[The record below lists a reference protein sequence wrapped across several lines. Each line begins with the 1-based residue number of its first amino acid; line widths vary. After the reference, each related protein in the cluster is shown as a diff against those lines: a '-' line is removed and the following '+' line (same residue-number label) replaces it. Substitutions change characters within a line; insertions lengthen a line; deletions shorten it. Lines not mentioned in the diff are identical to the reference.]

1 MKSNPGILAPLMALT
16 LALTACG
23 GDQQLASGGVG
34 EGGTGI
40 VIGTTTGFGSVIV
53 DGAPWDDRD
62 ARIEVEADPSAPAEL
77 ADIKLG
83 QRVEIEFAPP
93 DIARRIRIEPEAIG
107 PIASIGPAADEF
119 TVAGQRVRVN
129 ADPLAGPVTLF
140 DGVADLAGLAV
151 ADIVE
156 IHGTPRFDAV
166 AGRGVVV
173 ASRIER
179 RAALPA
185 GLIRV
190 SGEVQEYD
198 PATGRFRLGEL
209 TVAAGTA
216 LITPANRGLAN
227 GQSVVVW
234 GEALPAAG
242 PTLNARFIRIRE
254 RATSGREAQI
264 AGPVSRYDAANA
276 RFEIGGVRVD
286 ARAAM
291 IEPASQTL
299 ADGKYVVA
307 GGRFGSDGVLL
318 ASRVKIRRPGAGDI
332 EIELRGTVTD
342 FVSAADFRVRGVR
355 VDASAA
361 RLTACPAAA
370 LAADRYVQIEGSLQ
384 AGRVVASQVHC
395 RPEPGTG
402 AVVERSGRADN
413 VDAAARTFTLT
424 PVSGAALAVAWTDTT
439 LFVAPLTPQTL
450 AASTV
455 KVTGYF
461 GAGGAFTA
469 RRIQLRD

>member
-1 MKSNPGILAPLMALT
+1 MKPNPRILAPLLAVA

-53 DGAPWDDRD
+53 DGAAWDDRD
-62 ARIEVEADPSAPAEL
+62 ARIEVETDPRAPAEL
-77 ADIKLG
+77 ADLKLG
-83 QRVEIEFAPP
+83 QRVELEFVQP

-107 PIASIGPAADEF
+107 PVASIGPAADEF
-119 TVAGQRVRVN
+119 TVAGQRIRVN
-129 ADPLAGPVTLF
+129 VDPLAGPVTLF
-140 DGVADLAGLAV
+140 EGVTGLAGLAV

-156 IHGTPRFDAV
+156 VHGAPRFDAV
-166 AGRGVVV
+166 AGRSVVV

-185 GLIRV
+185 GLVRV
-190 SGEVQEYD
+190 SGEVQAYD
-198 PATGRFRLGEL
+198 PALGRFRLGEL
-209 TVAAGTA
+209 TVVAGTA
-216 LITPANRGLAN
+216 LITPANRSLSN

-234 GEALPAAG
+234 SDAPPAG
-242 PTLNARFIRIRE
+242 GQTLDARFIRIRE
-254 RATSGREAQI
+254 RVNADREAQI

-276 RFEIGGVRVD
+276 RFEVGGIRID
-286 ARAAM
+286 ARAATV
-291 IEPASQTL
+291 EPASQTL
-299 ADGKYVVA
+299 ADAKYVVV
-307 GGRFGSDGVLL
+307 GGRFSSDGVLL

-332 EIELRGTVTD
+332 EVELRGTVTD
-342 FVSAADFRVRGVR
+342 FVSAADFRVRGVP

-361 RLTACPAAA
+361 RLTACPSGT
-370 LAADRYVQIEGSLQ
+370 LAADRYVEIEGSLQ
-384 AGRVVASQVHC
+384 AGRVVAVNVHC
-395 RPEPGTG
+395 RPEPGIG
-402 AVVERSGRADN
+402 AVVERSGRAGS
-413 VDAAARTFTLT
+413 VDAVARTFSLT
-424 PVSGAALAVAWTDTT
+424 PVAGTAIAVAWTDTT

-450 AASTV
+450 AGADV

-461 GAGGAFTA
+461 GAGGVFTA

>member
-1 MKSNPGILAPLMALT
+1 MNPNPRILAPLMGVA

-40 VIGTTTGFGSVIV
+40 VIGTTTGFGSVVV
-53 DGAPWDDRD
+53 DGAAWDDRD
-62 ARIEVEADPSAPAEL
+62 ARIEVEVDPRAPAAL
-77 ADIKLG
+77 TDLKLG
-83 QRVEIEFAPP
+83 QRVELEFVPA
-93 DIARRIRIEPEAIG
+93 DIARRVRIEPEVIA
-107 PIASIGPAADEF
+107 PIASMGPAADEF
-119 TVAGQRVRVN
+119 TVAGQRIRVN

-140 DGVADLAGLAV
+140 DGVTDLAALTV

-156 IHGTPRFDAV
+156 IHGTPRFDAA
-166 AGRGVVV
+166 AGRKVVL
-173 ASRIER
+173 ASRIEK

-185 GLIRV
+185 GLVRV
-190 SGEVQEYD
+190 SGEVQDYD
-198 PATGRFRLGEL
+198 PATGRFRVGEL
-209 TVAAGTA
+209 TVTAATA

-227 GQSVVVW
+227 GQSVIVW
-234 GEALPAAG
+234 GEAQPAAG
-242 PTLNARFIRIRE
+242 PTLAARLIRIRN

-264 AGPVSRYDAANA
+264 AGPVGRYDAAGA
-276 RFEIGGVRVD
+276 RFEIGEITVD
-286 ARAAM
+286 ARAATV
-291 IEPASQTL
+291 EPASQTL
-299 ADGKYVVA
+299 ADGKYVVV

-318 ASRVKIRRPGAGDI
+318 ASRIKIRRPGAGDI

-361 RLTACPAAA
+361 RLTACPSAG
-370 LAADRYVQIEGSLQ
+370 LAADRYVEVEGSLQ
-384 AGRVVASQVHC
+384 AGRVVASHVHC

-413 VDAAARTFTLT
+413 VDGAARAFALT
-424 PVSGAALAVAWTDTT
+424 PASGAAIAVVWTDAT
-439 LFVAPLTPQTL
+439 LFVAPLAPQTL
-450 AASTV
+450 AGSDV
-455 KVTGYF
+455 RVTGYF
-461 GAGGAFTA
+461 GAGGVFTA

>member
-1 MKSNPGILAPLMALT
+1 MKPNPRILAPLLGAA

-62 ARIEVEADPSAPAEL
+62 ARIEVEADPRAPAEL
-77 ADIKLG
+77 ADLKLG
-83 QRVEIEFAPP
+83 QRVELEFAQP

-119 TVAGQRVRVN
+119 TVAGQRIRVN
-129 ADPLAGPVTLF
+129 VDPLGGPVTLF
-140 DGVADLAGLAV
+140 EGVTGLAGLAI

-156 IHGTPRFDAV
+156 IHGTPRFDAA
-166 AGRGVVV
+166 AGRSVVV

-185 GLIRV
+185 GLVRV
-190 SGEVQEYD
+190 SGEVQQYD
-198 PATGRFRLGEL
+198 PTANRFRLGEL
-209 TVAAGTA
+209 TVTAGAAV
-216 LITPANRGLAN
+216 IVPANRRLSN

-234 GEALPAAG
+234 SDAPPTAG
-242 PTLNARFIRIRE
+242 PTLDARFIRIRE
-254 RATSGREAQI
+254 RANTGREAQI
-264 AGPVSRYDAANA
+264 AGPISRYDAANA
-276 RFEIGGVRVD
+276 RFEVGGIAVD
-286 ARAAM
+286 ARAATV
-291 IEPASQTL
+291 EPASQTL
-299 ADGKYVVA
+299 ADAKYVVV
-307 GGRFGSDGVLL
+307 GGRFGSNGVLL

-342 FVSAADFRVRGVR
+342 FIGAADFRVRGVP

-361 RLTACPAAA
+361 RLTACPSGA
-370 LAADRYVQIEGSLQ
+370 LAADRYVEIEGSLQ
-384 AGRVVASQVHC
+384 AGRVVASHVHC
-395 RPEPGTG
+395 RPEPGIG
-402 AVVERSGRADN
+402 AVVERRGRADS
-413 VDAAARTFTLT
+413 VDVVARTFSLT
-424 PVSGAALAVAWTDTT
+424 PVSGAAIAAAWTDTT
-439 LFVAPLTPQTL
+439 LFVAPLTPRTL
-450 AASTV
+450 AGADV
-455 KVTGYF
+455 EVTGYF

-469 RRIQLRD
+469 RKIRLRD